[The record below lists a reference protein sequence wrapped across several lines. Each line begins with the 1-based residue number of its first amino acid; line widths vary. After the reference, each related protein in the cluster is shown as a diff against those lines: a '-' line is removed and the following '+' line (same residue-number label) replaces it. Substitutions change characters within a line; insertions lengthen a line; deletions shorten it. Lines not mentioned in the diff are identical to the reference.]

1 MSVENKKH
9 QLRSM
14 LAGKSTAEL
23 EELLALEATD
33 LDAVGENAEY
43 ISTILEV
50 IAERESTPEQDEAMT
65 EKAWEDFQ
73 EYYDLRK
80 QEEQKTDTD
89 GEPPPDHRP
98 KTEYRQQNPGSTRV
112 LRYVLI
118 AAVLTALLGNTVFG
132 WNLFRAVARWTE
144 ETFCFLAGREPEDPE
159 QGVMHPLQRSVEA
172 KTETP
177 AVPKWVPEGTEENG
191 WPSKNE
197 RTDRFIVRASY
208 TVGTR
213 EFSVQI
219 TVHDAP
225 PESYDVLYQKNTAL
239 EEAYS
244 SGGIIHYI
252 MGNTETISAMWI
264 NNCVEGYI
272 QGELT
277 VEELRQMIDSIY
289 EE

>member
-65 EKAWEDFQ
+65 EKAWEDFR
-73 EYYDLRK
+73 EYYELRK
-80 QEEQKTDTD
+80 QEEEKTDTD

-98 KTEYRQQNPGSTRV
+98 KTEYRQQTPGSTRV

-118 AAVLTALLGNTVFG
+118 AAVLTALLGSTVFG
-132 WNLFRAVARWTE
+132 WNLFRAVAQWTE
-144 ETFCFLAGREPEDPE
+144 ETFSFLAGQEPEDPE
-159 QGVMHPLQRSVEA
+159 QGVMHALRWTVED
-172 KTETP
+172 KTDTP
-177 AVPKWVPEGTEENG
+177 AVPKWAPEGTEEKG
-191 WPSKNE
+191 LPSENK
-197 RTDRFIVRASY
+197 RTDRFIARASY

-244 SGGIIHYI
+244 AGGIVHYI
-252 MGNTETISAMWI
+252 MGNTETISAMWT
-264 NNCVEGYI
+264 NNCVEGCI
-272 QGELT
+272 QGDLT

>member
-73 EYYDLRK
+73 EYYELRK
-80 QEEQKTDTD
+80 QEQLQTDKD
-89 GEPPPDHRP
+89 EEAPRDHRR
-98 KTEYRQQNPGSTRV
+98 KTEYRQQTPGGARV

-118 AAVLTALLGNTVFG
+118 AAVLTVLLGSTVFG
-132 WNLFRAVARWTE
+132 WGWFRAVARWTE
-144 ETFCFLAGREPEDPE
+144 ETFCFLIGQETADSE
-159 QGVMHPLQRSVEA
+159 QGPLHLLQRTVSD
-172 KTETP
+172 KTDTP
-177 AVPKWVPEGTEENG
+177 AVPKWAPEGTERNG
-191 WPSKNE
+191 WPSENE
-197 RTDRFIVRASY
+197 RTDRFIARAAY

-213 EFSVQI
+213 EFSIRI
-219 TVHDAP
+219 TVYNTP
-225 PESYDVLYQKNTAL
+225 PESYDVVYQKNTTF

-244 SGGIIHYI
+244 AGGIVHYI
-252 MGNTETISAMWI
+252 MGNTETMSVMWA
-264 NNCVEGYI
+264 NSCVEGHI

-277 VEELRQMIDSIY
+277 IEELHQMIDSIY
-289 EE
+289 EG

>member
-1 MSVENKKH
+1 MSVENRKH
-9 QLRSM
+9 QLRSK

-23 EELLALEATD
+23 EELLALEAAD
-33 LDAVGENAEY
+33 LDAAEENAEY
-43 ISTILEV
+43 IAAILEV
-50 IAERESTPEQDEAMT
+50 IAERESTPEQEKELT

-98 KTEYRQQNPGSTRV
+98 KTEYRQQTPGSARV

-118 AAVLTALLGNTVFG
+118 AAVLTALLGSTVFG

-144 ETFCFLAGREPEDPE
+144 ETFSFLAGQEPDDPE
-159 QGVMHPLQRSVEA
+159 QGVMHTLRWTVED
-172 KTETP
+172 KTDTP
-177 AVPKWVPEGTEENG
+177 AVPKWAPEGTEANG

-197 RTDRFIVRASY
+197 RTDRFIARAAY
-208 TVGTR
+208 TVGAR
-213 EFSVQI
+213 EFSVRI
-219 TVHDAP
+219 TVYETP
-225 PESYDVLYQKNTAL
+225 PESYIGIYQKDAAA
-239 EEAYS
+239 EEEYWA
-244 SGGIIHYI
+244 GGICHYI
-252 MGNTETISAMWI
+252 VENNESISTMWV
-264 NNCVEGYI
+264 NGCVEGYI

>member
-73 EYYDLRK
+73 EYYELRK
-80 QEEQKTDTD
+80 QEQLQTDKD
-89 GEPPPDHRP
+89 EEAPRDHRR
-98 KTEYRQQNPGSTRV
+98 KTEYRQQTPGGARV

-118 AAVLTALLGNTVFG
+118 AAVLTVLLGSTVFG
-132 WNLFRAVARWTE
+132 WGWFRAVARWTE
-144 ETFCFLAGREPEDPE
+144 ETFCFLIGQETADSE
-159 QGVMHPLQRSVEA
+159 QGVLHPLQRSVEA

-177 AVPKWVPEGTEENG
+177 AVPKWAPEGTEENG

-197 RTDRFIVRASY
+197 RKDRFIVRAAY
-208 TVGTR
+208 TVEAR
-213 EFSVQI
+213 EFSIQI
-219 TVHDAP
+219 IVHNAP
-225 PESYDVLYQKNTAL
+225 PESYDVVYQKNTTF

-244 SGGIIHYI
+244 AGGIVHYI
-252 MGNTETISAMWI
+252 MGNTETMSVMWA
-264 NNCVEGYI
+264 NSCVEGHI

-277 VEELRQMIDSIY
+277 IEELHQMIDSIY
-289 EE
+289 EG

>member
-1 MSVENKKH
+1 MSVENRKH
-9 QLRSM
+9 QLRSK

-33 LDAVGENAEY
+33 LDAAEENAEY
-43 ISTILEV
+43 IAAILEV
-50 IAERESTPEQDEAMT
+50 IAERESTPEQDKEMT

-80 QEEQKTDTD
+80 QEEEKTDTD
-89 GEPPPDHRP
+89 GETPPDHRP

-118 AAVLTALLGNTVFG
+118 AAVLTALLGSTVFG

-144 ETFCFLAGREPEDPE
+144 ETFCFLVGREPEDPE

-191 WPSKNE
+191 WPSENNRK
-197 RTDRFIVRASY
+197 DRLVVRAAY
-208 TVGTR
+208 TVGAR

-219 TVHDAP
+219 IVHDTP
-225 PESYDVLYQKNTAL
+225 PENYDMVYQKNVTL

-244 SGGIIHYI
+244 AGGIVHYI
-252 MGNTETISAMWI
+252 MGNTETISATWLSG
-264 NNCVEGYI
+264 CVEGHI

-277 VEELRQMIDSIY
+277 VDELRRMIDSIY

>member
-65 EKAWEDFQ
+65 EKAWEHFQ
-73 EYYDLRK
+73 EYYELRK
-80 QEEQKTDTD
+80 QEQLQTDKD
-89 GEPPPDHRP
+89 EEAPRDHRR
-98 KTEYRQQNPGSTRV
+98 KTEYRQQPPGGARV

-118 AAVLTALLGNTVFG
+118 AAVLTALLGSTVFG
-132 WNLFRAVARWTE
+132 WNLFWTVARWTE

-159 QGVMHPLQRSVEA
+159 QGVMHALRWTVED
-172 KTETP
+172 KTDTP
-177 AVPKWVPEGTEENG
+177 AVPKWAPEGTEANG
-191 WPSKNE
+191 WPSENS
-197 RTDRFIVRASY
+197 RTDRFIVRAAY
-208 TVGTR
+208 AVGTR

-225 PESYDVLYQKNTAL
+225 PESYDVLYQKNAAL

-252 MGNTETISAMWI
+252 MSNTETISAMWT